1 MRNNKWK
8 IKLEARKARLQMYLD
23 KEKYMLSPDGVRAYG
38 VGSRNLQRY
47 DIALKDIMDMIRK
60 LEDEIA
66 ELELLAAG
74 EAPRRAVGVVPRDW

>member
-1 MRNNKWK
+1 MRNNKWQTM
-8 IKLEARKARLQMYLD
+8 LEARKARLQMYLD